1 MAGGVDH
8 QKHLLSLIRD
18 FATEKSQG
26 ERRVVGLKKR
36 IQDLES
42 ELDKENTQLEEAKRC
57 KETAEQELKGYE
69 FELALNEASVQALE
83 TRISATQDE
92 ISKIG
97 SVVDAIKDQEC
108 LSRDEFINQ
117 MFEFNQQ
124 IRKLQEIVAHGSAKD
139 DCADAST
146 DNGILAEGDKQMVH
160 LKSALKDLEDKIADI
175 TSQTRIEEQEYQEG
189 EHINKKVKCEMA
201 YLEKREI
208 MLESIVKEM
217 KHLQELTKQT
227 TESEEECASLGEE
240 LQRRSKCPDCHL
252 DNVGALGEILQ
263 TEKGMDASH
272 STDAPET

>member
-26 ERRVVGLKKR
+26 
-36 IQDLES
+36 
-42 ELDKENTQLEEAKRC
+42 DKENTQLEEAKRC

-69 FELALNEASVQALE
+69 FELALTEASVQALE

-97 SVVDAIKDQEC
+97 SVVDAIKDQEG

-146 DNGILAEGDKQMVH
+146 D
-160 LKSALKDLEDKIADI
+160 
-175 TSQTRIEEQEYQEG
+175 
-189 EHINKKVKCEMA
+189 
-201 YLEKREI
+201 
-208 MLESIVKEM
+208 
-217 KHLQELTKQT
+217 
-227 TESEEECASLGEE
+227 
-240 LQRRSKCPDCHL
+240 
-252 DNVGALGEILQ
+252 
-263 TEKGMDASH
+263 
-272 STDAPET
+272 

>member
-69 FELALNEASVQALE
+69 FELALTEASVQALE

-97 SVVDAIKDQEC
+97 SVVDAIKDQEG
-108 LSRDEFINQ
+108 LSRDEFMNQ
-117 MFEFNQQ
+117 MLELNQQ
-124 IRKLQEIVAHGSAKD
+124 IRELQEIVARGSDKYE
-139 DCADAST
+139 CADAST
-146 DNGILAEGDKQMVH
+146 DNGIMAEGDKQMVH
-160 LKSALKDLEDKIADI
+160 LKNALKDLEDKIADI

-189 EHINKKVKCEMA
+189 ERSNKKVKCEMA

-217 KHLQELTKQT
+217 KHLQELTKYP
-227 TESEEECASLGEE
+227 SLQG
-240 LQRRSKCPDCHL
+240 
-252 DNVGALGEILQ
+252 
-263 TEKGMDASH
+263 SH
-272 STDAPET
+272 SKLLFIPNRYNHITIIVRLML